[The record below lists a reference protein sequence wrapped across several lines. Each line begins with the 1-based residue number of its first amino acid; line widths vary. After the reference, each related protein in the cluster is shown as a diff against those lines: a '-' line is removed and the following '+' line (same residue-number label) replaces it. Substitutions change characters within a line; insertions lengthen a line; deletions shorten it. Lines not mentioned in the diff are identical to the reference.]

1 VGLLGHCLRREGES
15 LAGTSIQALAAT
27 LEILFDFDW
36 DVPLVDRRGAKH
48 LDKGSGRSGVVM
60 SGSQKV
66 RLPERGLAILE
77 DRIV

>member
-1 VGLLGHCLRREGES
+1 

-27 LEILFDFDW
+27 LEILFDW